1 MLIYEYRRS
10 FNTPGCV
17 DKLNT
22 AGRKLYTARVL
33 AIFNLSVRP
42 CYMYKTGDIKKK
54 YSML

>member
-10 FNTPGCV
+10 FNIPGCV

-22 AGRKLYTARVL
+22 AGRKLYTAHVL

-42 CYMYKTGDIKKK
+42 CYMYKTGDI
-54 YSML
+54 